1 MLLNKTNGKVVGDL
15 LTPAPVVRE
24 TTNLEDSVRYL
35 SGLPCDA
42 LNLDGDLVEGDDDC
56 SMSFVVKL
64 VAEPNSG
71 GALHAFVG
79 DHMISVNKHLG
90 ISGRTFG
97 LRAANHSLPN
107 LESSYHFLLLLLS
120 WTSFIPGSI
129 SSSLQCSRLCISVV
143 FSGYLLMADVIPLK
157 SKPGPRKV
165 NALVN
170 KPELP
175 YHAVAKN
182 NDLAWL

>member
-1 MLLNKTNGKVVGDL
+1 MLIVFMPIPFCWQNVV
-15 LTPAPVVRE
+15 
-24 TTNLEDSVRYL
+24 
-35 SGLPCDA
+35 
-42 LNLDGDLVEGDDDC
+42 
-56 SMSFVVKL
+56 
-64 VAEPNSG
+64 
-71 GALHAFVG
+71 FVG
-79 DHMISVNKHLG
+79 DHIISVNKHLG

-120 WTSFIPGSI
+120 WMPGSI
-129 SSSLQCSRLCISVV
+129 SSSLQGLRLCIAVV
-143 FSGYLLMADVIPLK
+143 FSGYLLMADMILLK
-157 SKPGPRKV
+157 SKPGPRNV

>member
-1 MLLNKTNGKVVGDL
+1 MLIVFMPIPFCWQNVV
-15 LTPAPVVRE
+15 
-24 TTNLEDSVRYL
+24 
-35 SGLPCDA
+35 
-42 LNLDGDLVEGDDDC
+42 
-56 SMSFVVKL
+56 
-64 VAEPNSG
+64 
-71 GALHAFVG
+71 FVG
-79 DHMISVNKHLG
+79 DHMISVKKHLG

-120 WTSFIPGSI
+120 WTSFMPGSI
-129 SSSLQCSRLCISVV
+129 SSSLQGLRLCISVV
-143 FSGYLLMADVIPLK
+143 FSGYLLMADMILLK
-157 SKPGPRKV
+157 SKPGPRNV